1 MSVELKPSMTLS
13 IVDHITPS
21 AGFVQGGYRVKVSP
35 IPLNSA
41 ASHFSVFVGTTEVHT
56 FQILSKYLTFVMP
69 PALTAGP
76 VLIFISD
83 ANTSSISSLDFFYRI
98 PCNFEVFRNGCQ
110 SLPNHVLLAA
120 ENAAHSQCSRSYCM
134 VSQELSYP
142 HITTVSSCVGIDARP
157 IVLSMDID
165 NIVVVQPD
173 VVLLFSSVLNIKTT
187 VSGTVS
193 RFSPPCSSI
202 KLKLII
208 NSNGYLGDAN
218 ILVYS
223 KLNGPLLN
231 ASFRCSFHSSIAP
244 ESATVTSI
252 VPAQVFV
259 YRDSIPVLVSL
270 SNFVLD
276 SSNAVRID
284 LHCLV
289 CSVSNRSL
297 QSKFI
302 KIAGCIYCERAR

>member
-1 MSVELKPSMTLS
+1 M
-13 IVDHITPS
+13 
-21 AGFVQGGYRVKVSP
+21 
-35 IPLNSA
+35 
-41 ASHFSVFVGTTEVHT
+41 
-56 FQILSKYLTFVMP
+56 
-69 PALTAGP
+69 
-76 VLIFISD
+76 
-83 ANTSSISSLDFFYRI
+83 
-98 PCNFEVFRNGCQ
+98 
-110 SLPNHVLLAA
+110 
-120 ENAAHSQCSRSYCM
+120 
-134 VSQELSYP
+134 
-142 HITTVSSCVGIDARP
+142 
-157 IVLSMDID
+157 
-165 NIVVVQPD
+165 
-173 VVLLFSSVLNIKTT
+173 
-187 VSGTVS
+187 
-193 RFSPPCSSI
+193 
-202 KLKLII
+202 II
-208 NSNGYLGDAN
+208 GSNGYLGDAN
-218 ILVYS
+218 IFVIS

-276 SSNAVRID
+276 SSNVVRID

>member
-1 MSVELKPSMTLS
+1 MTLS

-21 AGFVQGGYRVKVSP
+21 AGFVQGGYRVKDSP
-35 IPLNSA
+35 IPLKSA

-76 VLIFISD
+76 VLIVISD

-120 ENAAHSQCSRSYCM
+120 ENAAHSQCSRCYCM

-218 ILVYS
+218 IFVYS

-231 ASFRCSFHSSIAP
+231 ATCFPMF
-244 ESATVTSI
+244 
-252 VPAQVFV
+252 
-259 YRDSIPVLVSL
+259 VSL
-270 SNFVLD
+270 FNCT
-276 SSNAVRID
+276 RISYNHID
-284 LHCLV
+284 
-289 CSVSNRSL
+289 R
-297 QSKFI
+297 
-302 KIAGCIYCERAR
+302 